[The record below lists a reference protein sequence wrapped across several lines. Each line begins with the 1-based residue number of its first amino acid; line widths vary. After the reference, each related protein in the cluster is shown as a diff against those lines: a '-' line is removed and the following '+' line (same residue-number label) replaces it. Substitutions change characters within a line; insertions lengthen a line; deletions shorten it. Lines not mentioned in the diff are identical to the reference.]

1 MNTTNARPIINV
13 ARTFQ
18 RQDPQLAVPE
28 IPSAIYDEDHDGLLP
43 ITVLLQPLR
52 VELVVWGPAVFGD
65 TYQILWND
73 ATIGAAKSITTEQAG
88 DPLFLEVPVEYLR
101 VEGVHTVAYRATTVE
116 NGVSEDSPQANVEVD
131 LTPPGRPQLGPM
143 KFPEEIAGGLT
154 SAELTAMGDE
164 LVAEIGSY
172 TGMYQ
177 HDKVRTYWG
186 NVEGPGATV
195 SRTDMGLDRVL
206 VTYSRAFLESLGD
219 FDGFVT
225 YTVTDRAGNLSA
237 SSIGIHVQLMLED
250 APNDFPSPIIDPAV
264 GNLIDYAEAR
274 SGVTV
279 DIPNYPGVAA
289 LDQIILHWEG
299 IASAPQLVPDGNEGL
314 PVVLSFT
321 VPFQTIAAKPEG
333 IARVTYEVRKA
344 GQLFG
349 SSLESSINVFAT
361 LPGPSELDAPI
372 IKGSSAS
379 NPNKEDNFI
388 DEDDY
393 ELNSHAIIKW
403 KAGFALSDDLNLFWG
418 TESITQWYQ
427 IKASDISAAQDLI
440 IPVPNATMKAQGTGA
455 QIPVLYT
462 LTRQGNPNPNSSPAQ
477 NVVVRSRNEMP
488 GGTDGL
494 DGPTFNT
501 TPGGVVGPIQN
512 PNGAEVTIAPYL
524 NIREGQTLEFTFKAF
539 DNNNNAL
546 PAADFSAVRTLDRND
561 IITGYIFTV
570 PPANLKLICTGYG
583 EASFKVMP
591 AAGSNQSAAT
601 SRTTRV
607 RINMNNP
614 ITYCNWK
621 AILTD

>member
-1 MNTTNARPIINV
+1 
-13 ARTFQ
+13 
-18 RQDPQLAVPE
+18 
-28 IPSAIYDEDHDGLLP
+28 
-43 ITVLLQPLR
+43 
-52 VELVVWGPAVFGD
+52 
-65 TYQILWND
+65 
-73 ATIGAAKSITTEQAG
+73 
-88 DPLFLEVPVEYLR
+88 
-101 VEGVHTVAYRATTVE
+101 
-116 NGVSEDSPQANVEVD
+116 
-131 LTPPGRPQLGPM
+131 
-143 KFPEEIAGGLT
+143 
-154 SAELTAMGDE
+154 MGDE

-372 IKGSSAS
+372 IQGSSAS

-427 IKASDISAAQDLI
+427 IKARDISAAQDLI

-462 LTRQGNPNPNSSPAQ
+462 LTRQGKP
-477 NVVVRSRNEMP
+477 
-488 GGTDGL
+488 
-494 DGPTFNT
+494 
-501 TPGGVVGPIQN
+501 
-512 PNGAEVTIAPYL
+512 TIASYL
-524 NIREGQTLEFTFKAF
+524 STLLSHSTKTASCRS
-539 DNNNNAL
+539 AL
-546 PAADFSAVRTLDRND
+546 LMPQSKSPFLSGAQLRS
-561 IITGYIFTV
+561 GTV
-570 PPANLKLICTGYG
+570 TN
-583 EASFKVMP
+583 
-591 AAGSNQSAAT
+591 
-601 SRTTRV
+601 
-607 RINMNNP
+607 
-614 ITYCNWK
+614 
-621 AILTD
+621 